1 MQVERGGA
9 PATMVIAA
17 VTVAAWLLALFVA
30 PSGWLA
36 EQGGFIPL
44 RFSVATA
51 GFVVPALLTPFTA
64 ALLHGGLFHLMM
76 NMLLLV
82 ICGRAAE
89 AVLGSGA
96 LAALYVAG
104 AVAAAVGQYVADPT
118 SPIPMIGASGAI
130 SAVLAVYAML
140 FGRNEVRAIG
150 PVPAHWVRA
159 LWLAAGWIAIQ
170 LLIGIA
176 TVGSEFQIATAAHI
190 GGFLIGLAMARPL
203 LAWRY
208 RGA

>member
-1 MQVERGGA
+1 MRVERDSA
-9 PATMVIAA
+9 PVTIAITL
-17 VTVAAWLLALFVA
+17 VTVAAWLVALVA
-30 PSGWLA
+30 VPPGWLA

-44 RFSVATA
+44 RLSGGVS

-64 ALLHGGLFHLMM
+64 ALIHGGLFHLMM

-82 ICGRAAE
+82 ICGRAVE

-96 LAALYVAG
+96 LGALYVAG
-104 AVAAAVGQYVADPT
+104 AIAAAIGQFVADPG

-140 FGRNEVRAIG
+140 FGRNEVKALG
-150 PVPAHWVRA
+150 PIPAHWVRG
-159 LWLAAGWIAIQ
+159 LWLAAGWIGIQ
-170 LLIGIA
+170 LLIGFA
-176 TVGSEFQIATAAHI
+176 TIGSEFQIAIAAHI
-190 GGFLIGLAMARPL
+190 GGFLIGLALARPL

-208 RGA
+208 RTA